1 MIENHLGRHEAHMI
15 LLCLDVLE
23 YLAGLVLLVDSYRS
37 DRNYMLVVTSP
48 FKVISTGIEITGLE
62 GQ

>member
-1 MIENHLGRHEAHMI
+1 MI
-15 LLCLDVLE
+15 LLCLNALE

-37 DRNYMLVVTSP
+37 DRDYMPVLTSP
-48 FKVISTGIEITGLE
+48 LKLISTGIEITGLE